1 MNSSPETNEQASKII
16 NAAFSVVQYK
26 TRVDADNKPVLD
38 STTGKE
44 IKDVVYDPKT
54 GFPVIEKTASVELPH
69 IARILLHDA
78 IVKGLEDKKDVL
90 DLYNSI
96 KQRTLP
102 MMDRNSLIYT
112 GAAHGEPSETQNSLF
127 HFNMGAQKINEV
139 AKNMLDSN
147 GLMHPEIA
155 KIYHM
160 GDEEGVEQA
169 WKLLVDSHRS
179 QAEQKAQ
186 TIRENPVASTPEQNV
201 VEHLG
206 NQTKELL
213 KQLLEGKMT
222 EDEYHEAM
230 GTLHSTLDPMFAR
243 GLVMKAAKELSM
255 NDRLLRRLQRRR
267 KRKKNRLKRIW
278 SRNLYRSQ
286 LMILEKKR
294 WINW

>member
-1 MNSSPETNEQASKII
+1 MESRFFK
-16 NAAFSVVQYK
+16 
-26 TRVDADNKPVLD
+26 
-38 STTGKE
+38 
-44 IKDVVYDPKT
+44 
-54 GFPVIEKTASVELPH
+54 
-69 IARILLHDA
+69 
-78 IVKGLEDKKDVL
+78 
-90 DLYNSI
+90 
-96 KQRTLP
+96 
-102 MMDRNSLIYT
+102 
-112 GAAHGEPSETQNSLF
+112 TQNSLF

-186 TIRENPVASTPEQNV
+186 TIRENPVAATPEQNV

-206 NQTKELL
+206 NQTKQLL

-243 GLVMKAAKELSM
+243 GLLEMKAAKELYNERPAAEKIAEAQKAEEEQAQTNMEQEFVQKSADDLRKEALDKLVEARDNAQKEEIIKTTETAAQDTINSM
-255 NDRLLRRLQRRR
+255 SPGTKVGEEAASGPLESTLDEKKVDETTWKLGIRCLTSEKRLVKRLKKRR
-267 KRKKNRLKRIW
+267 KACPKMQRMLLLIK
-278 SRNLYRSQ
+278 
-286 LMILEKKR
+286 
-294 WINW
+294 